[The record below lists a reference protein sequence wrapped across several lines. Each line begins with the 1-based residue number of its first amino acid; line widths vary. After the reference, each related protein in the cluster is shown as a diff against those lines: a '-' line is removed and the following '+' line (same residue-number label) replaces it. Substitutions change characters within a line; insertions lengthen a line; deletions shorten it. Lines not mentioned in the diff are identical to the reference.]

1 MNSKKVYIVLHIIG
15 DSFDSVII
23 DSAWQD
29 KELAERRLDE
39 IKGQIYKSFPEDETE
54 EIFWEWGIIK
64 APLNSVKMKK
74 VY

>member
-29 KELAERRLDE
+29 KKAAEQRLDE
-39 IKGQIYKSFPEDETE
+39 IKEQIYKSFPEDEAE
-54 EIFWEWGIIK
+54 EIFWEWGIVETT
-64 APLNSVKMKK
+64 LDSVKMKK